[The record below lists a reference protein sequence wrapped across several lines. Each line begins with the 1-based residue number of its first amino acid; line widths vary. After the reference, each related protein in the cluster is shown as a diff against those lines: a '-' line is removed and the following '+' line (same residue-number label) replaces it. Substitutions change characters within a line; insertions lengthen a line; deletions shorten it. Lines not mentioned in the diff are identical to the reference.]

1 MFDYNVLSSR
11 KTRSGYPGPSVSKT
25 GARRAGSRIF
35 AGANSGMT
43 RLGRISA
50 LALICAMGAGVAA
63 GQEEPDPEPFIV
75 DTPLG
80 YRIYHSIQDNPIQTI
95 AFGVDEARPA
105 LDPVLV
111 TGRRT
116 GTNSVGASV
125 AVIAG
130 DEIERLNALRLG
142 DVLANVPGVFFSGLN
157 GPRET
162 PQIRN
167 TLSFDNRTLFVED
180 GVPLQSSVFFDQ
192 SALGYSTALVSP
204 GSVEVLRG
212 PGTVLY
218 GSDALTGVIAVNSQA
233 TEDRLGGNLRARGG
247 EFGQYDFAGSVNTPL
262 GDNQALRISAGV
274 AGEEGFRDETAF
286 RRAHVLARHAF
297 ESGAWSTDSV
307 ATFTDLTTESATSI
321 PFSEFEAGNIFGSG
335 LNPQVDVAEAEEDVQ
350 YFRIQSKISYRGEGF
365 SAEVTPY
372 YRSQEVASTLTF
384 QPATTPRET
393 ADVDTFGL
401 LPRVYLDHDDG
412 STTIVGVDFEF
423 TNFDLLLDQSRPTVS
438 VFGDLFVQGVQFDY
452 NVGFNAYAPYI
463 QHERSFF
470 DEAVKLTLGLRYD
483 RQRYDFTNNLT
494 DVPGD
499 ARLQVAD
506 RVDTFNNF
514 SPKVRLLWNVT
525 DDQQLF
531 ARYARGFR
539 TPRASELYELDA
551 DQAEFE
557 LDVETFDSGEIGWR
571 GNWLDGALSTELI
584 GYYQVTRDGVE
595 TLAQTGAGNISINAG
610 SSRFAGI
617 EAAVS
622 ADLPWGFSTSLSFA
636 WQDFEFRQF
645 GAQPGSPFDG
655 NQIEEAPETIGN
667 WTLAWTPEFYE
678 QVTITSRLRH
688 LGQWPLNSANTLFT
702 DDEYIWTLLGEWR
715 VTETI
720 ALELRIENVTDNN
733 FAVFADAP
741 FFAPNGRARPGQPR
755 TVIGGVKLRF

>member
-1 MFDYNVLSSR
+1 VKFEDKALRPQTPAQAGVQ
-11 KTRSGYPGPSVSKT
+11 KTAPASGGGKHFQSMDT
-25 GARRAGSRIF
+25 C
-35 AGANSGMT
+35 
-43 RLGRISA
+43 LGRYLRGVGCVSA
-50 LALICAMGAGVAA
+50 LALVTATSVSQASAQRIDEQYDFVDCSQTGETDEDGNELLLAIACYGLNELA
-63 GQEEPDPEPFIV
+63 PIIV
-75 DTPLG
+75 
-80 YRIYHSIQDNPIQTI
+80 N
-95 AFGVDEARPA
+95 
-105 LDPVLV
+105 
-111 TGRRT
+111 GRRIDRR
-116 GTNSVGASV
+116 NVGASIS
-125 AVIAG
+125 VIGG
-130 DEIERLNALRLG
+130 DDIERINALRLG
-142 DVLANVPGVFFSGLN
+142 DVLADVPGVFFSGLN

-218 GSDALTGVIAVNSQA
+218 GSDALTGVIAANSQA
-233 TEDRLGGNLRARGG
+233 TEDRLTGNLRVRGG
-247 EFGQYDFAGSVNTPL
+247 EFGQFDFAGSVNTPL

-297 ESGAWSTDSV
+297 ESGPWSTDSV
-307 ATFTDLTTESATSI
+307 VTFTDLTTESATSI
-321 PFSEFEAGNIFGSG
+321 PFSEFEAGNITLSG
-335 LNPQVDVAEAEEDVQ
+335 LNPQVDVEEAEEDVQ
-350 YFRIQSKISYRGEGF
+350 YFRIQSKIAYEGDGF
-365 SAEVTPY
+365 RAEVTPY

-401 LPRVYLDHDDG
+401 LPRVYFDHDDG
-412 STTIVGVDFEF
+412 STTIIGVDFEF
-423 TNFDLLLDQSRPTVS
+423 TDFDLLLDQSRPTVS

-463 QHERSFF
+463 QHERGFF
-470 DEAVKLTLGLRYD
+470 DDAVKLTLGLRYD
-483 RQRYDFTNNLT
+483 RQRYDFNNNLT

-514 SPKVRLLWNVT
+514 SPKVRLLWDVT
-525 DDQQLF
+525 ETQQLF

-557 LDVETFDSGEIGWR
+557 LDIESFDSGEIGWR
-571 GNWLDGALSTELI
+571 ASWLDGAVSTELI
-584 GYYQVTRDGVE
+584 GYYQVTRDGVV

-617 EAAVS
+617 EAAVY
-622 ADLPWGFSTSLSFA
+622 AELPWGFDTSLSFA

-655 NQIEEAPETIGN
+655 NQIEEAPETIGT
-667 WTLAWTPEFYE
+667 WTVNLTPEFYE

-715 VTETI
+715 VTENI
-720 ALELRIENVTDNN
+720 AVELRIENVTDNN

-755 TVIGGVKLRF
+755 TVSGGVKLRF

>member
-1 MFDYNVLSSR
+1 MIELKFS
-11 KTRSGYPGPSVSKT
+11 
-25 GARRAGSRIF
+25 I
-35 AGANSGMT
+35 
-43 RLGRISA
+43 GRISA
-50 LALICAMGAGVAA
+50 LALVCAMGTSQAVADRLDEQYDVIDCSFS
-63 GQEEPDPEPFIV
+63 G
-75 DTPLG
+75 
-80 YRIYHSIQDNPIQTI
+80 
-95 AFGVDEARPA
+95 GVDE
-105 LDPVLV
+105 
-111 TGRRT
+111 
-116 GTNSVGASV
+116 N
-125 AVIAG
+125 G
-130 DEIERLNALRLG
+130 DELLLAIGCSALNELAPIIVNGKRTHTSDIAAAVSVVGGEDIERLNALRLG

-321 PFSEFEAGNIFGSG
+321 PFSEFEAGNITLSG
-335 LNPQVDVAEAEEDVQ
+335 LNPQVDVEEAEEDVQ
-350 YFRIQSKISYRGEGF
+350 YFRVQSKISYQGEGF
-365 SAEVTPY
+365 LAEVTPY

-401 LPRVYLDHDDG
+401 LPRVYFDHEGG
-412 STTIVGVDFEF
+412 STTIIGVDFEF
-423 TNFDLLLDQSRPTVS
+423 TDFDLLLDQSRPTVS

-470 DEAVKLTLGLRYD
+470 DKAVKLTLGLRYD

-514 SPKVRLLWNVT
+514 SPKVRLLWDVT
-525 DDQQLF
+525 NDQQLF

-571 GNWLDGALSTELI
+571 ANWLDGALSTELI

-655 NQIEEAPETIGN
+655 NQIEEAPETVGN

-688 LGQWPLNSANTLFT
+688 LGQWSLNSANTLFT

-715 VTETI
+715 VTEKI

-755 TVIGGVKLRF
+755 TVSGGVKLRF

>member
-1 MFDYNVLSSR
+1 MIFGYSR
-11 KTRSGYPGPSVSKT
+11 PVSPAHAGVHGHQTHVQNCHGPQRSLGI
-25 GARRAGSRIF
+25 RI
-35 AGANSGMT
+35 
-43 RLGRISA
+43 GRGLA
-50 LALICAMGAGVAA
+50 LALACAMGTGVAA
-63 GQEEPDPEPFIV
+63 GQTDLVPCDSTDADCVIV
-75 DTPLG
+75 ADL
-80 YRIYHSIQDNPIQTI
+80 RITK
-95 AFGVDEARPA
+95 
-105 LDPVLV
+105 LDPILV
-111 TGRRT
+111 EGRQVRAGQT
-116 GTNSVGASV
+116 AAAISV
-125 AVIAG
+125 IPG

-142 DVLANVPGVFFSGLN
+142 DVLADVPGVFFSGLN

-218 GSDALTGVIAVNSQA
+218 GSDALTGVIAANSQA
-233 TEDRLGGNLRARGG
+233 TEDRLTGNLRARGG
-247 EFGQYDFAGSVNTPL
+247 EFGQFDFAGSVNTPL

-297 ESGAWSTDSV
+297 ESGPWSTDSV
-307 ATFTDLTTESATSI
+307 VTFTDLTTESATSI
-321 PFSEFEAGNIFGSG
+321 LFSEFEAGNITLSG
-335 LNPQVDVAEAEEDVQ
+335 LNPQVDVEEAEEDVQ
-350 YFRIQSKISYRGEGF
+350 YFRIQSKIAYEGEGF
-365 SAEVTPY
+365 RAEVTPY

-401 LPRVYLDHDDG
+401 LPRVYFDHDDG

-423 TNFDLLLDQSRPTVS
+423 TDFDLLLDQSRPTVS

-470 DEAVKLTLGLRYD
+470 ADAVKLTLGLRYD

-514 SPKVRLLWNVT
+514 SPKVRLLWDVT
-525 DDQQLF
+525 QTQQLF

-571 GNWLDGALSTELI
+571 ANWLDGTVSTELI

-595 TLAQTGAGNISINAG
+595 TLAQTAAGNISINAG

-622 ADLPWGFSTSLSFA
+622 ADLPWGFNTSLSFA

-667 WTLAWTPEFYE
+667 WTVNWTPEFYE

-715 VTETI
+715 VTENI
-720 ALELRIENVTDNN
+720 AVELRIENVTDNN

-755 TVIGGVKLRF
+755 TVSGGVKLNF

>member
-1 MFDYNVLSSR
+1 VIFEHKAQRPQTPAQAGVHKIVCVL
-11 KTRSGYPGPSVSKT
+11 G
-25 GARRAGSRIF
+25 GSRQVQPLD
-35 AGANSGMT
+35 T
-43 RLGRISA
+43 RLRLYLRNLGRVSA
-50 LALICAMGAGVAA
+50 LALICAMGTGAAVGQVSGLPNCSDVPDDYAG
-63 GQEEPDPEPFIV
+63 EC
-75 DTPLG
+75 L
-80 YRIYHSIQDNPIQTI
+80 I
-95 AFGVDEARPA
+95 AVTERAIRSTK

-111 TGRRT
+111 EGRRT
-116 GTNSVGASV
+116 RSRETAASISVIPG
-125 AVIAG
+125 
-130 DEIERLNALRLG
+130 EQIERLNALRLG
-142 DVLANVPGVFFSGLN
+142 DVLADVPGVFFSGLN

-192 SALGYSTALVSP
+192 SALGYSTALASP

-218 GSDALTGVIAVNSQA
+218 GSDALTGVIAANSQA
-233 TEDRLGGNLRARGG
+233 TESRFGGNFRARGG
-247 EFGQYDFAGSVNTPL
+247 EFGFYDVTGSVNTPL
-262 GDNQALRISAGV
+262 GDNQALRITAGV
-274 AGEEGFRDETAF
+274 AGEQGFRDETTF
-286 RRAHVLARHAF
+286 RRAHVLARHGF
-297 ESGAWSTDSV
+297 QSGRWSTDSV
-307 ATFTDLTTESATSI
+307 VTFTDSFTESATSI
-321 PFSEFEAGNIFGSG
+321 PFSEFEAGDITLSG
-335 LNPQVDVAEAEEDVQ
+335 LSPQVDVEEAEEDVQ
-350 YFRIQSKISYRGEGF
+350 YFRIQSKIAYEGDSF
-365 SAEVTPY
+365 RAEITPY

-401 LPRVYLDHDDG
+401 LPRLYWDHDDG
-412 STTIVGVDFEF
+412 STTIVGVDLEF
-423 TNFDLLLDQSRPTVS
+423 TDSDLLLDQSRPTVR

-452 NVGFNAYAPYI
+452 NVGFNACAPYI

-470 DEAVKLTLGLRYD
+470 DERVKLTLGLRYD
-483 RQRYDFTNNLT
+483 RLRYDFTNNLV

-499 ARLQVAD
+499 ARLQVGD
-506 RVDTFNNF
+506 RVDAFDNF
-514 SPKVRLLWNVT
+514 SPKVRLLWDVT
-525 DDQQLF
+525 EDQQLF

-539 TPRASELYELDA
+539 APRASELYELDA
-551 DQAEFE
+551 DQDEFE

-571 GNWLDGALSTELI
+571 ANWLDGNLSTELI

-617 EAAVS
+617 EAAIS
-622 ADLPWGFSTSLSFA
+622 ADLPWGFDTALSFA

-645 GAQPGSPFDG
+645 GAEPGSPFDG
-655 NQIEEAPETIGN
+655 NQIEEAPETVGN
-667 WTLAWTPEFYE
+667 WTLNWTPEFFDR
-678 QVTITSRLRH
+678 VTLTSRLRH

-702 DDEYIWTLLGEWR
+702 DDEYIWTLLGQWR
-715 VTETI
+715 LSENLSVD
-720 ALELRIENVTDNN
+720 LRIENVTDNN

-755 TVIGGVKLRF
+755 TVSAGFKVDF